1 MKRSIFCLLMFVLTG
16 VAVAGISDWVSVVR
30 VTSNYGEVSFEVL
43 SNADYTARTKEA
55 WSRNRVLTQASRLAR
70 DEWLKDEETKD
81 EAFPGSV
88 ACKAELKRLKTF
100 PDTTQ
105 ADAYAAK
112 MAEVWEA
119 KQRELKA
126 TSYLE
131 KRMKVLKDE
140 IENAADWMREKE
152 GWLERREDEI
162 ATLQVELSERE
173 ARDRE
178 REALADQAKDMI
190 EEHIAA
196 LVAPTVKE

>member
-1 MKRSIFCLLMFVLTG
+1 MKRSILCLLLSVLSG

>member
-119 KQRELKA
+119 KQKELKA

-131 KRMKVLKDE
+131 KRMKVLKEE
-140 IENAADWMREKE
+140 IENAADWMLEKD

-162 ATLQVELSERE
+162 ATLQVELSERQ

-178 REALADQAKDMI
+178 RARPL
-190 EEHIAA
+190 
-196 LVAPTVKE
+196 PTRRRT